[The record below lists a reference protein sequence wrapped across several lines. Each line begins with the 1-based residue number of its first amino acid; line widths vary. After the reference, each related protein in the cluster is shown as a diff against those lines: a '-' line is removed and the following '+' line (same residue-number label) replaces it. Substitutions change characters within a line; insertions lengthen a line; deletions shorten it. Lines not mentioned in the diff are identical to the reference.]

1 MHHVTLLE
9 YLLGLSPWEAQFVG
23 MGIITLLFL
32 IVGVIVYRHYK
43 KQGEKAAVP
52 TKKFSLVNLVEVMVE
67 QLDSFTIGII
77 GEQHGRKFS
86 PLIATIF
93 LFILF
98 MNLLGNIPGMPAPT
112 ANINI
117 NFGMSAFVF
126 LVYNYYGFKEHG
138 PGYIKQF
145 MGPVWWLAPLMLVI
159 EIISHLVRPASLA
172 IRLFGN
178 INGDHIAV
186 GIFQNMTYL
195 IIPVIFMGLGLFV
208 AFIQA
213 LVFSM
218 LSAVYIQLALS
229 HDH

>member
-1 MHHVTLLE
+1 MHHLTLLE
-9 YLLGLSPWEAQFVG
+9 YLFGLTSWQAQFVG
-23 MGIITLLFL
+23 MGFITLLFL

-43 KQGEKAAVP
+43 KQGEKAAIP

-77 GEQHGRKFS
+77 GEKDGRKFS

>member
-1 MHHVTLLE
+1 MHHLTLVE
-9 YLLGLSPWEAQFVG
+9 YLFGLNAWQAQFAGAGFITVLFLLV
-23 MGIITLLFL
+23 GIIM
-32 IVGVIVYRHYK
+32 VRHYK
-43 KQGEKAAVP
+43 KQGDKAAVP
-52 TKKFSLVNLVEVMVE
+52 SEKFSLVNLVEVMVE
-67 QLDSFTIGII
+67 KLDGFTVGII
-77 GEQHGRKFS
+77 GEKHGRQFS
-86 PLIATIF
+86 PLIASIF

-117 NFGMSAFVF
+117 NIGMSAFVF

-138 PGYIKQF
+138 LGYIKQF

-186 GIFQNMTYL
+186 GIFQGMTYL
-195 IIPVIFMGLGLFV
+195 IVPVIFMGLGLFV

>member
-1 MHHVTLLE
+1 MHKLTLLE
-9 YLLGLSPWEAQFVG
+9 YLFGLTSWQAQFVG
-23 MGIITLLFL
+23 MGFITLLFL
-32 IVGVIVYRHYK
+32 IVGLIVYRHYK
-43 KQGEKAAVP
+43 KQGEKAAIP

-77 GEQHGRKFS
+77 GERDGRKFS

-186 GIFQNMTYL
+186 SIFQNMTYL